1 MISLWTWLDSS
12 SYGYCQYCLSQ
23 TLVQMFQIGKQA
35 DKFSRNCLQV
45 GRSII
50 ANSYFSLRLLL
61 PICWRTLKI
70 HTLITIQIL
79 YKSCMY
85 TRFQPPFIPLTL
97 KKNFH
102 RAILD
107 SIIQNIIWPCFNW
120 FSFTHQRHEGK
131 KKKKIKWRRKQF
143 CIAQ

>member
-1 MISLWTWLDSS
+1 MISLWTWHDSS

-61 PICWRTLKI
+61 PIFLILKLENPQN
-70 HTLITIQIL
+70 T
-79 YKSCMY
+79 YFNYNS
-85 TRFQPPFIPLTL
+85 
-97 KKNFH
+97 
-102 RAILD
+102 D
-107 SIIQNIIWPCFNW
+107 II
-120 FSFTHQRHEGK
+120 
-131 KKKKIKWRRKQF
+131 
-143 CIAQ
+143 